1 MFNKEEKEFR
11 CNHCKKVIG
20 TGEVVWTKWPF
31 PPKASAYQLKP
42 RKELALINAPILC
55 LNCSEKLLLE
65 HNE

>member
-1 MFNKEEKEFR
+1 MFNKEGKEFR
-11 CNHCKKVIG
+11 CKKVID

-65 HNE
+65 HLE